1 MKINLIAIGK
11 TDEAYVEDGCQIYE
25 KRIMHYLPYARYEI
39 PSTKINYKYDKNR
52 QLEAEASLLEKNLE
66 PEAFVVLLDEH
77 GKEFTSVGFAQFLQN
92 RMNAGIKNLT
102 FVIGGPYGFHQR
114 IKQIANEIMSLS
126 LLTFP
131 HQLVR
136 LIFVEQL
143 YRALTILNHE
153 PYNHS

>member
-66 PEAFVVLLDEH
+66 PEAFVVLL
-77 GKEFTSVGFAQFLQN
+77 
-92 RMNAGIKNLT
+92 
-102 FVIGGPYGFHQR
+102 
-114 IKQIANEIMSLS
+114 LS
-126 LLTFP
+126 LIHISEPT
-131 HQLVR
+131 R
-136 LIFVEQL
+136 LLSTSYAVFCLKKKKQ
-143 YRALTILNHE
+143 T
-153 PYNHS
+153 